1 MENFVVSARKYRP
14 QHFSTVVGQSH
25 ITTTLKNAILQQH
38 LAHAFLFC
46 GPRGVGK
53 TTCARILA
61 KTINCEQLGADGEAC
76 DKCSSCQSFNNG
88 ASFNV
93 HELDAASN
101 NSVDDIR
108 ELIEQV
114 RFSPQAG
121 RYKIYIID
129 EVHMLSA
136 AAFNAFLKTLEEP
149 PAHAIFILAT
159 TEKHKILPTILSRCQ
174 IFDFKRITPADI
186 VEHLQEIA
194 VKEGIQA
201 EAEGLQVIAQK
212 SDGCMRDALSILDKI
227 VSFTN
232 AQLTYSNT
240 IEHLNLLDEDY
251 FFRLLD
257 MLFQEDL
264 PGVLH
269 LYDEIDQ
276 KGFEGDMV
284 LNNMSEFFR
293 NLLVSKDPRSLPLL
307 QVVEG
312 FRNRYIAQAAEIPAA
327 YMIGALNI
335 LNEAEAGFKQA
346 RNKKLHVEFHLIRL
360 THLRQ
365 AVEFVNDGDSGKKKR
380 LEGLKPVAFRQI
392 AFRELKQPKEAAL
405 FIQEPVKQQPQQ
417 GTPRSVA
424 PVDNSKKEDNKPLPV
439 QPKPQ
444 PQATIPAMP
453 AATGLGSL
461 KKIREQIQNRKNE
474 QDLPETLTPEKLEAA
489 WQSFLDKLQENNQVT
504 SHSNFRMARINQV
517 DDCVFDIHASSKIQ
531 FQFIENERVA
541 LLIHMQ
547 DLFNNPKI
555 QFRINLDPE
564 AEMEVTKQEVALSLR
579 DQYLKMVS
587 LYPIVGEMRDQL
599 NLDLDY

>member
-1 MENFVVSARKYRP
+1 
-14 QHFSTVVGQSH
+14 
-25 ITTTLKNAILQQH
+25 
-38 LAHAFLFC
+38 
-46 GPRGVGK
+46 
-53 TTCARILA
+53 
-61 KTINCEQLGADGEAC
+61 
-76 DKCSSCQSFNNG
+76 
-88 ASFNV
+88 
-93 HELDAASN
+93 
-101 NSVDDIR
+101 
-108 ELIEQV
+108 
-114 RFSPQAG
+114 
-121 RYKIYIID
+121 
-129 EVHMLSA
+129 
-136 AAFNAFLKTLEEP
+136 
-149 PAHAIFILAT
+149 
-159 TEKHKILPTILSRCQ
+159 
-174 IFDFKRITPADI
+174 
-186 VEHLQEIA
+186 
-194 VKEGIQA
+194 
-201 EAEGLQVIAQK
+201 
-212 SDGCMRDALSILDKI
+212 MRDALSILDKI